1 MERLVDSFAEPEFI
15 ELNLPFFERFVELR
29 AHGYSSRIAFI
40 RAFGA
45 DNYGQSPQEGYRRTQ
60 DIESSDWYGAAFE
73 LKLKELKANDLW
85 NEKESIHQLL
95 SIVRSEMAKDSVR
108 LNAVKELNV
117 LCGITIV
124 DENGKTKA
132 GRSLDDFYRQQAK
145 PADGPKTDGSPAPA
159 SEPQDP
165 VSDAAENG

>member
-1 MERLVDSFAEPEFI
+1 MQRLVDEFAEPEFI
-15 ELNLPFFERFVELR
+15 KINLPFFERFVELR
-29 AHGYSSRIAFI
+29 AHGYSSRTAFI
-40 RAFGA
+40 RSFGA
-45 DNYGQSPQEGYRRTQ
+45 DNYGESPQAGYQRTQ
-60 DIESSDWYGAAFE
+60 DIESSEWYCAAFE

-117 LCGITIV
+117 LCGITII

-132 GRSLDDFYRQQAK
+132 GRSLDDFYRSRTESSPTPAK
-145 PADGPKTDGSPAPA
+145 TGSEPAPA
-159 SEPQDP
+159 VKEDP
-165 VSDAAENG
+165 A

>member
-1 MERLVDSFAEPEFI
+1 MERLVDEFAEPEFI
-15 ELNLPFFERFVELR
+15 QINLPFFERFVELR
-29 AHGYSSRIAFI
+29 VHGYSSRIAFI

-45 DNYGQSPQEGYRRTQ
+45 DNYGESPQAGYRRTQ
-60 DIESSDWYGAAFE
+60 DIESSEWYGAAFE

-95 SIVRSEMAKDSVR
+95 SIVRSEMVKDSVR

-117 LCGITIV
+117 LCGITII

-132 GRSLDDFYRQQAK
+132 GRSLDDFYRSRTDPSV
-145 PADGPKTDGSPAPA
+145 PAEQSPGESPAPSQGNSA
-159 SEPQDP
+159 
-165 VSDAAENG
+165 